1 MIELI
6 LEETTEKMGN
16 AYSALEREFG
26 RIRTG
31 RASPSLL
38 EGISVEY
45 YGSMVPIRQVAN
57 VSVPEPRLLVVQPWD
72 RNALP
77 AIEKAINKSEL
88 GLNPM
93 NDGVVIRLPIPALTE
108 ERRKEL
114 VKIVRKLA
122 EENRVSVRNARRQ
135 EIDEMRKLQKSGDIT
150 EDDLHR
156 GMEKIQELTDTHIE
170 KIDEFLKE
178 KEEEIME
185 V

>member
-6 LEETTEKMGN
+6 LEESEEKMEN
-16 AYSALEREFG
+16 ALLALKREFG

-31 RASPSLL
+31 RASPNLL
-38 EGISVEY
+38 EGITVEY

-57 VSVPEPRLLVVQPWD
+57 ISVPEPRLLVIQPWD
-72 RNALP
+72 RNALS
-77 AIEKAINKSEL
+77 AIEKSINKSEL

-108 ERRKEL
+108 ERRKDL

-135 EIDEMRKLQKSGDIT
+135 EIEEMRKLEKEGDIT

-156 GMEKIQELTDTHIE
+156 GMEKVQELTDSYIE
-170 KIDEFLKE
+170 KIDGFLKK